1 MARSKGNAFGELRT
15 SDGVRAG
22 IHGGDAL
29 AAMAMRVAYLWLLVL
44 VAIGRLSELGIS
56 RRNQRQLEKQGV
68 RKIPEPHFRWMVLL
82 HGGVILCAGAEVVFL
97 HRPLIPALAISMA
110 ALFVFANLLRW
121 WVIRTL
127 AGHWHVEVMESSRV
141 GVVSSGPYRWVRHPN
156 YVAVAIEIFS
166 LPMIH
171 TAWITAVVGT
181 LGDLE
186 ILRRRIKVEDGVLM
200 SNPAYRQAMG
210 GKPRFVPRVF

>member
-1 MARSKGNAFGELRT
+1 
-15 SDGVRAG
+15 
-22 IHGGDAL
+22 
-29 AAMAMRVAYLWLLVL
+29 MRFAYLCLLVL
-44 VAIGRLSELGIS
+44 VGIGRLAELGIS

-82 HGGVILCAGAEVVFL
+82 HGSVLVCAGAEVLLL

-110 ALFVFANLLRW
+110 VLFILSNLLRW

-127 AGHWHVEVMESSRV
+127 AGHWNVEVMESSRV

-156 YVAVAIEIFS
+156 YVAVVIEIFS

-171 TAWITAVVGT
+171 TAWITAIIGT

-186 ILRRRIKVEDGVLM
+186 ILRRRLSVEDGFLL

-210 GKPRFVPRVF
+210 GKPRFLPRVFKRSSSAPVAGL

>member
-1 MARSKGNAFGELRT
+1 MTF
-15 SDGVRAG
+15 
-22 IHGGDAL
+22 
-29 AAMAMRVAYLWLLVL
+29 AYLCLLVL
-44 VAIGRLSELGIS
+44 VGIGRLAELGIS

-82 HGGVILCAGAEVVFL
+82 HGSVLVCAGAEVLLL

-110 ALFVFANLLRW
+110 VLFILSNLLRW

-127 AGHWHVEVMESSRV
+127 AGHWNVEVMESSRV

-156 YVAVAIEIFS
+156 YVAVVIEIFS

-171 TAWITAVVGT
+171 TAWITAIIGT

-186 ILRRRIKVEDGVLM
+186 ILRRRLSVEDGFLL

-210 GKPRFVPRVF
+210 GKPRFLPRVFKRSSSAPVAGL